1 MKIGRVDLQEAM
13 EGEAADSGT
22 DEVSVDREKCTKLR
36 ARTAEKNAKFL
47 SSPAAVRMEI
57 LDQFTAEIVTR
68 ITRSSSFSV

>member
-1 MKIGRVDLQEAM
+1 MEIDLVDLVEVAAVA
-13 EGEAADSGT
+13 AADSAV
-22 DEVSVDREKCTKLR
+22 DEVLVVHEKCTKLR